1 MRYNRAMRSVPGIP
15 VEPRS
20 DNSALDHDL
29 GFGLGVIFRAYLQ
42 AANAVVCDIP
52 GGPRGYQ
59 ILVAAIQHQAG
70 GQGALAQ
77 RLGVDRT
84 VMTYLIDD
92 LEAANL
98 VARRADPLDRRSRHI
113 VATTQGQQLW
123 ADIEH
128 RLQEVEDH
136 VLAALSTPERATFRE
151 LLQRLAVRA
160 NALDPVD
167 SACEVVTDVD
177 AALGSS
183 AAESQASGGRR
194 RSARHRLVV

>member
-1 MRYNRAMRSVPGIP
+1 VS
-15 VEPRS
+15 
-20 DNSALDHDL
+20 SALDQDL
-29 GFGLGVIFRAYLQ
+29 GFTLGVVFRAYIK

-59 ILVAAIQHQAG
+59 ILVAAIQHQAD

-92 LEAANL
+92 LEEAGL
-98 VARRADPLDRRSRHI
+98 VERRADPLDRRSRHI
-113 VATTQGQQLW
+113 EATAQGRRLW
-123 ADIEH
+123 ANTEQ

-136 VLAALSTPERATFRE
+136 VLSALSTAERATFRE
-151 LLQRLAVRA
+151 LLQRLAGRA

-167 SACEVVTDVD
+167 NPCEVVSEVD
-177 AALGSS
+177 AALDS
-183 AAESQASGGRR
+183 AADATHAAAGKR
-194 RSARHRLVV
+194 RSARRRSVL

>member
-1 MRYNRAMRSVPGIP
+1 MRSVPGAP
-15 VEPRS
+15 HS
-20 DNSALDHDL
+20 ANSALDQDL
-29 GFGLGVIFRAYLQ
+29 GFTLGVVFRAYIT

-59 ILVAAIQHQAG
+59 ILVAAIQHQAD

-92 LEAANL
+92 LEEAGL
-98 VARRADPLDRRSRHI
+98 VERRADPLDRRSRHI
-113 VATTQGQQLW
+113 VATDHGQQLW
-123 ADIEH
+123 ADTEQ

-136 VLAALSTPERATFRE
+136 VLGALSSAERTTFRE
-151 LLQRLAVRA
+151 LLQRLAARA

-167 SACEVVTDVD
+167 SPCEVVSDVD

-183 AAESQASGGRR
+183 TEMTHASGGKR
-194 RSARHRLVV
+194 RSARHRNVV